1 MKVLVTRT
9 DRLGD
14 LVLALPVLDFLR
26 TVKPEWRLQMLVA
39 PGLEAVAAGHPAVD
53 EVHAWSAD
61 MKPGLRRQLAEEL
74 GTRGFEAVLML
85 QYRRELALFLR
96 RVRAGRIWGP
106 YSKPSSWFLL
116 HGGVRQGR
124 SRSGRHE
131 MDLNLELAAAMAGL
145 SVEQRQRAL
154 ADVRRPRV
162 HPGADQESWAAGW
175 RAKEAPGASRVVF
188 IHPGSGGSALDWGP
202 ERYAEVANKLA
213 RLPGARVFVTG
224 SAADARMIRDVKLHL
239 DERVRVLLERFTLAR
254 FMAVLGTGDVLVAP
268 STGPLHLAAAVGTPT
283 VGLFP
288 PAPVMNPVRWGQRGP
303 HAVHLTPEVSCPAKR
318 RCTRE
323 KCRFYNC
330 LQDIAADEVVRRVKR
345 ILDETPARCRTQ
357 EEAGH
362 DG

>member
-26 TVKPEWRLQMLVA
+26 ARKPEWRLQMLVA
-39 PGLEAVAAGHPAVD
+39 PGLEAVVAGHPAVD
-53 EVHAWSAD
+53 EVHAWSVD
-61 MKPGLRRQLAEEL
+61 MKPDLRRQLAGEL
-74 GTRGFEAVLML
+74 EARGFGAVLML
-85 QYRRELALFLR
+85 QYRRELALWLR
-96 RVRAGRIWGP
+96 RARAGRIFGP
-106 YSKPSSWFLL
+106 YSKPTSWFLL
-116 HGGVRQGR
+116 HDGVRQGR

-145 SVEQRQRAL
+145 SAQQRQRVL
-154 ADVRRPRV
+154 ADFRRPRV
-162 HPGADQESWAAGW
+162 YLGAEQETWAASW
-175 RAKEAPGASRVVF
+175 RIEEAPGAERVVF
-188 IHPGSGGSALDWGP
+188 VHPGSGGSALDWGP
-202 ERYAEVANKLA
+202 ERYAEVANKLV
-213 RLPGARVFVTG
+213 RWPGTRVFVTG
-224 SAADARMIRDVKLHL
+224 SAADARMMRDVKQHL
-239 DERVRVLLERFTLAR
+239 DERVGVLLERFTLAR
-254 FMAVLGTGDVLVAP
+254 FMAVLGVGDVLVAP

-303 HAVHLTPEVSCPAKR
+303 RAAHLTPEVACPAKR

-345 ILDETPARCRTQ
+345 ILEGAPARRRPQ
-357 EEAGH
+357 EKAGH